1 MIVTCDVVDFDDAFI
16 CRDERT
22 MLVVESRG
30 ANGEAREMAHK
41 ERYIDGWKYLEV
53 DYDNLRN
60 FIYRIRRI
68 KEEEERSLYFS
79 NVDELLEY
87 IRGLN

>member
-22 MLVVESRG
+22 MLVVESKG
-30 ANGEAREMAHK
+30 ANSEAREMAHK
-41 ERYIDGWKYLEV
+41 ERYIDGWKYLEI
-53 DYDNLRN
+53 DYDNLRS
-60 FIYRIRRI
+60 FIHRIRRI

-87 IRGLN
+87 IRELN